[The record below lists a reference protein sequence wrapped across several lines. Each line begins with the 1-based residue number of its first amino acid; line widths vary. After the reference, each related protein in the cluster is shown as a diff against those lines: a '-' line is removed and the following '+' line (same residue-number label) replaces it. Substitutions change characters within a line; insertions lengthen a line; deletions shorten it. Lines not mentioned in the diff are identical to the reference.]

1 MSCRGVGFEL
11 THQLLTLAHQPLLDA
26 GSLRLVV
33 GGGEDFAWHDKDY
46 GLGALSESTR
56 VKFWCMQRRHAPQG
70 QSQRLHRDSPCIRL
84 LKHRDG
90 LASCIGNASI
100 EPVTASDQVVNAA
113 GGESMWPSIPPQL
126 WGESIRGLDPQWRPH
141 LLPDPLLQNA
151 CGSMVLFSASAFLQI
166 SRYLR
171 CFPSSFHPSNVYEPW
186 RFFVRTSDGNN
197 RGHECALANTVPGAT
212 T

>member
-1 MSCRGVGFEL
+1 MHATQACTS
-11 THQLLTLAHQPLLDA
+11 
-26 GSLRLVV
+26 GSIP
-33 GGGEDFAWHDKDY
+33 A
-46 GLGALSESTR
+46 
-56 VKFWCMQRRHAPQG
+56 
-70 QSQRLHRDSPCIRL
+70 
-84 LKHRDG
+84 
-90 LASCIGNASI
+90 LASGFTVYSTSEASRWFGFLLRQR
-100 EPVTASDQVVNAA
+100 EHRARTASDQVVNAA